1 MKIYTFQT
9 MIKTPDEEYVW
20 EKVLRTS
27 KREIIKARN
36 STIKKMK
43 GQYKNYD
50 NDRSSLGCLADDF
63 DFERE
68 DNILEVYEIKTFEIP
83 INKQGI
89 LKAWKIGYIDME

>member
-9 MIKTPDEEYVW
+9 MIKTPDKEYFW

-43 GQYKNYD
+43 GQYKDYD
-50 NDRSSLGCLADDF
+50 NDRGNVGALADDF

-68 DNILEVYEIKTFEIP
+68 DNILQVYEIKTFEIP

-89 LKAWKIGYIDME
+89 LKAWKIGYLDME